1 MKQPCLS
8 TLQMMPSKFE
18 LKLAAP
24 LKRLLDAI
32 LGLVIQIIALE
43 AASEGAGGVSAA
55 ADTFR

>member
-1 MKQPCLS
+1 
-8 TLQMMPSKFE
+8 MMPSKFE